1 VTFAWPWL
9 LLAVLVVPAVLLL
22 ALWLDRR
29 RSRYAVAFTNLDL
42 LASVAGTSRRRP
54 IRWLPLAL
62 FLLALAAASTA
73 LARPN
78 AKVQEPSD
86 KATIV
91 LLVDVSGSMRA
102 ADVKPTRLGA
112 AQSAMSTFADKVPKG
127 VKLGLVSFSTSPDLL
142 VIPTVDRSVL
152 HEGIDLLVPE
162 AGTAIGDGLGLAV
175 QVARSALDGAPRG
188 KDGKVPGAIVL
199 LSDGAQTRGTL
210 TPLQGAVRARDAGIR
225 VFTVALGT
233 KNGTLG
239 IGPFGGYGLGGGFGG
254 GGGGGGGGSF
264 GRRFPV
270 RPDPVALAAIAKE
283 TGGTSYTASSAAKV
297 ESVYKQLGSSIAQ
310 RTTTREVSSW
320 FAGLAALL
328 LIGSLGAARLTG
340 ERLP

>member
-1 VTFAWPWL
+1 MSFQSPWF
-9 LLAVLVVPAVLLL
+9 LAVLLVVPVVLAL
-22 ALWLDRR
+22 ALWFDRR
-29 RSRYAVAFTNLDL
+29 RARYTVAFTNLEL
-42 LASVAGTSRRRP
+42 LAAVATTRRRP
-54 IRWLPLAL
+54 LRWLPLAL

-78 AKVQEPSD
+78 AKVSVPSD

-112 AQSAMSTFADKVPKG
+112 AQKAMSAFADKVPKG
-127 VKLGLVSFSTSPDLL
+127 VRLGLVSFSSDPDLL
-142 VIPTVDRSVL
+142 VIPTTDRAVL

-162 AGTAIGDGLGLAV
+162 AGTAIGDGLGMAV
-175 QVARSALDGAPRG
+175 QVVKTTLAGARKA

-210 TPLQGAVRARDAGIR
+210 TPLDGAARVRDAGIR

-239 IGPFGGYGLGGGFGG
+239 FGGGPFGGYGLGGGFNGG
-254 GGGGGGGGSF
+254 GGGGGNG

-270 RPDPVALAAIAKE
+270 RPDPVTLAAIARE
-283 TGGTSYTASSAAKV
+283 TDGKTFEARSASKV
-297 ESVYKQLGSSIAQ
+297 ESIYKQLGSSIAQ
-310 RTTTREVSSW
+310 RRVDREISSW
-320 FAGLAALL
+320 FAGAAALL
-328 LIGSLGAARLTG
+328 LLGSLAASRVAGARL
-340 ERLP
+340 P